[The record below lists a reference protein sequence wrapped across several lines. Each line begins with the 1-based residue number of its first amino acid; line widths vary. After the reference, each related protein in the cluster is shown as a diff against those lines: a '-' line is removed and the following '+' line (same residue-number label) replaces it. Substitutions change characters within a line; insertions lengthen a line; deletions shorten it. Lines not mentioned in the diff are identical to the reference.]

1 VSIVDG
7 SDMMGLHSS
16 WNTMVEQHVLQC

>member
-1 VSIVDG
+1 VDG